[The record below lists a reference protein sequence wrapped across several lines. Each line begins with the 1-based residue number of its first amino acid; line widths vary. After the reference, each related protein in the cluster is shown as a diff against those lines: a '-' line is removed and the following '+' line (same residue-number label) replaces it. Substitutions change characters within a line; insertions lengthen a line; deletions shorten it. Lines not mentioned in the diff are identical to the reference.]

1 MTLTGVRSIIE
12 DLCPVGIKGR
22 LKMDNQ
28 LDYYSETGRYRDR
41 FDEGLPEA
49 MKAFSSF
56 RKLVYRDGALSLK
69 MKRLIAL
76 ACGMQG
82 GCTRCIQGQTKD
94 AVAAGAT
101 KEEIMEAVSVATV
114 MGGTVVSAETWRV
127 VKVLE
132 ELGKW

>member
-1 MTLTGVRSIIE
+1 
-12 DLCPVGIKGR
+12 
-22 LKMDNQ
+22 MDNQ
-28 LDYYSETGRYRDR
+28 LNYYTETGKYRDR

-49 MKAFSSF
+49 MKAFSTF
-56 RKLVYRDGALSLK
+56 RKLVYKDGALSLK

-76 ACGMQG
+76 SCGLMG

-94 AVAAGAT
+94 AVEAGAN
-101 KEEIMEAVSVATV
+101 KEEILEAVSVATV
-114 MGGTVVSAETWRV
+114 MGGTAVSAETWRV